1 MITKTEYW
9 PIPNPIDPN
18 LTTNPKVSQGL
29 SWICIP
35 WKFEISTPWKFGCL
49 FLIHGFPQV
58 FHSNSCIHW
67 KNMFFWLQM
76 TMEPYIVD
84 AAWKILV
91 WICQMPVERNK
102 DEHIIYQQSPTTVDA
117 WTYSEDSIIIWMCL
131 KLGPTKLQ
139 QHQFSSKHD
148 DPHHGNLGYIYSVS
162 IDSEI
167 LGKLVDEPLVSTPG
181 AVAKPSASKYPCP
194 VRIGKNKTSF
204 VTVWYMLIPS

>member
-1 MITKTEYW
+1 
-9 PIPNPIDPN
+9 
-18 LTTNPKVSQGL
+18 
-29 SWICIP
+29 
-35 WKFEISTPWKFGCL
+35 
-49 FLIHGFPQV
+49 
-58 FHSNSCIHW
+58 
-67 KNMFFWLQM
+67 
-76 TMEPYIVD
+76 
-84 AAWKILV
+84 
-91 WICQMPVERNK
+91 MPVERNK

-204 VTVWYMLIPS
+204 VTV